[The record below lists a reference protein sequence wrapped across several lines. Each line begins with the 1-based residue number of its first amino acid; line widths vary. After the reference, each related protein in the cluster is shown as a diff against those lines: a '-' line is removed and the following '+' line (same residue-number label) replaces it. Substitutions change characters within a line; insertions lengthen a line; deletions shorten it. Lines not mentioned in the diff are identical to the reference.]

1 MRLFGLSFFIVAAT
15 CLSGCGQ
22 QAATN
27 SVGHHG
33 GRYLGIGVY
42 QAGAL
47 WSRMVAA
54 NPPANGPAATVADD
68 EQVIVVVDSNTG
80 EIRQCGNFTGHCI
93 RMNPWENALGQGQ
106 AAPVPLEAHAGD
118 LGPPA
123 EGDDSQNAAVN
134 AADAAPATRTRR
146 R

>member
-1 MRLFGLSFFIVAAT
+1 MRLFGPSFFIVASIG
-15 CLSGCGQ
+15 LSGCGRQ
-22 QAATN
+22 PATN
-27 SVGHHG
+27 SVDHHG

-42 QAGAL
+42 QAGTL

-54 NPPANGPAATVADD
+54 NGPADGPAARVADD

-93 RMNPWENALGQGQ
+93 GMNPWTNALGQGQ
-106 AAPVPLEAHAGD
+106 AAPVPLDAHAGD
-118 LGPPA
+118 LDPA
-123 EGDDSQNAAVN
+123 AEDASRHPAVN
-134 AADAAPATRTRR
+134 AADPAHSSRTRR

>member
-1 MRLFGLSFFIVAAT
+1 MRLFGLGFFIVASA

-22 QAATN
+22 QPATN
-27 SVGHHG
+27 TVDHHG

-42 QAGAL
+42 QAGTL
-47 WSRMVAA
+47 WSHMVAA
-54 NPPANGPAATVADD
+54 NRPANGPAATVADD

-93 RMNPWENALGQGQ
+93 GMNPWTNALGQGQ

-118 LGPPA
+118 LAPA
-123 EGDDSQNAAVN
+123 AEDGSHHAAVN
-134 AADAAPATRTRR
+134 AADAAYPSRTGRR
-146 R
+146 